1 MFYDLMIQPCGL
13 PVNIKRAERHTLCS
27 YRFHLRI
34 DLQLHAIVTCSQC
47 NRLDILIPMEHQC
60 TCQLILHLAAHRVT
74 QTAGVLLGTIG
85 DLCQIHRHTVVIG

>member
-34 DLQLHAIVTCSQC
+34 DLQLHAIVTCCQS
-47 NRLDILIPMEHQC
+47 NRLYVLILMEH
-60 TCQLILHLAAHRVT
+60 
-74 QTAGVLLGTIG
+74 
-85 DLCQIHRHTVVIG
+85 